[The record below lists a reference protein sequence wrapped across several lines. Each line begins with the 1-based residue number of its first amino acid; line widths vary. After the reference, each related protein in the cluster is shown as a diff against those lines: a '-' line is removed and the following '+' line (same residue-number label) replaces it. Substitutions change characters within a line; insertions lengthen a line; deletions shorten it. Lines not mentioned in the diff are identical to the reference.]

1 MKRIVTVPNCS
12 NPKSPWSQGAVVALL
27 IVVVVSLTAC
37 STSFGAPDGTWKAS
51 YFANPDRVWASIE
64 ITLIDLDYE
73 ITSENRPDGIIR
85 ATSEPSE
92 DGTVILLA
100 IDQVM
105 RTEDQVHVYVKP
117 SFVGEEG
124 SQDPGLLKA
133 ASDAFMTALN
143 DKLNG

>member
-1 MKRIVTVPNCS
+1 MVT
-12 NPKSPWSQGAVVALL
+12 ALVAMAG
-27 IVVVVSLTAC
+27 SMAAC

-51 YFANPDRVWASIE
+51 YFSDPDRVWGSIE
-64 ITLIDLDYE
+64 LALIDLDYE
-73 ITSENRPDGIIR
+73 ITAENRPDGVIR
-85 ATSEPSE
+85 ATSEPAE

-143 DKLNG
+143 GKLNG